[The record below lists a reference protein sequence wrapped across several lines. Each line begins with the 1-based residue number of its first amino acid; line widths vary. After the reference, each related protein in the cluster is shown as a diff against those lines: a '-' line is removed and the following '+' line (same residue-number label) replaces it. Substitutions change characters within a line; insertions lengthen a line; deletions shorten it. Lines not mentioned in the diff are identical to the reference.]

1 MNCCAL
7 YTSNQ
12 ENPSTSYNPS
22 SKSRRLRT
30 LIRSLL
36 FFLITGGC
44 LGLNPSIS
52 GVLLHCD
59 KCRTKAMR
67 IAAVAD
73 AWWREQEKTKDQVAM
88 TGEGIDSAYLTCLL
102 RKKLGY
108 ATIISVGEAKGPEKK
123 SRNSLHEVVDSV
135 HSVPYIIK
143 WFMIQIQLSVPSCD
157 GLFMMNALHVM
168 VNVSG
173 SFLSGLIQ
181 LSLVLIIHCKSQ
193 GNLKGEIPN
202 VHEASTQ
209 AARRMDK
216 SLSHDEM
223 TT

>member
-1 MNCCAL
+1 MKENCCCY
-7 YTSNQ
+7 YTFLVNINEELSLTM

-30 LIRSLL
+30 LIRSYYVEA
-36 FFLITGGC
+36 
-44 LGLNPSIS
+44 LNPSIS

-73 AWWREQEKTKDQVAM
+73 GV
-88 TGEGIDSAYLTCLL
+88 
-102 RKKLGY
+102 
-108 ATIISVGEAKGPEKK
+108 
-123 SRNSLHEVVDSV
+123 
-135 HSVPYIIK
+135 
-143 WFMIQIQLSVPSCD
+143 
-157 GLFMMNALHVM
+157 
-168 VNVSG
+168 
-173 SFLSGLIQ
+173 
-181 LSLVLIIHCKSQ
+181 SLVERARKDKRS

>member
-1 MNCCAL
+1 
-7 YTSNQ
+7 
-12 ENPSTSYNPS
+12 
-22 SKSRRLRT
+22 
-30 LIRSLL
+30 
-36 FFLITGGC
+36 
-44 LGLNPSIS
+44 
-52 GVLLHCD
+52 
-59 KCRTKAMR
+59 
-67 IAAVAD
+67 
-73 AWWREQEKTKDQVAM
+73 M

-108 ATIISVGEAKGPEKK
+108 ATISSVGEAKGPEKK
-123 SRNSLHEVVDSV
+123 STNSLHEVVVSA
-135 HSVPYIIK
+135 HSVPYTIK
-143 WFMIQIQLSVPSCD
+143 WFMSQLQLSVPSCD

-168 VNVSG
+168 VNVS
-173 SFLSGLIQ
+173 
-181 LSLVLIIHCKSQ
+181 